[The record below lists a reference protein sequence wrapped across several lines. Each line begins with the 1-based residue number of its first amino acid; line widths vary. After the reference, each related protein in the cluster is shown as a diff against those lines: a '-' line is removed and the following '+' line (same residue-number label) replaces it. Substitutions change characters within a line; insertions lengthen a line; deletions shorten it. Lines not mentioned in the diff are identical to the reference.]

1 MEGAGH
7 AAIDVRDI
15 GLGDADDASIATRA
29 NADGLCLLT
38 GDFSFADVRNDPP
51 AEYVGL
57 VVFEFP
63 KGATAN
69 VILSLVKAFLSRD
82 EVLVK
87 LPGRL
92 GIVAFEGIR
101 LRPK

>member
-1 MEGAGH
+1 MCEMIPRPNTWG
-7 AAIDVRDI
+7 
-15 GLGDADDASIATRA
+15 
-29 NADGLCLLT
+29 
-38 GDFSFADVRNDPP
+38 
-51 AEYVGL
+51 
-57 VVFEFP
+57 
-63 KGATAN
+63 N

-92 GIVAFEGIR
+92 GIVAFGGIR